1 MLANL
6 FIALREGL
14 EASLVVGILI
24 AYVVRMNRRDALRP
38 IWTGVGLAVALSL
51 VIGFALA
58 QTRGLPDEVFELI
71 AGILSVLAC
80 GLVTW
85 MVFWMAR
92 TARNMRGSLEAGI
105 DKTLAGGAL
114 GLMIIA
120 FVSVGREGVETALF
134 LWAAAQA
141 AGQSALPLLGALI
154 GLVIAAG
161 LGFAIYRGMV
171 RLNLKT
177 FFTWSGSF
185 LIVLAGGVL
194 AYGIHELQEVGVLP
208 GKDGVAFDV
217 SAAVPADSWY
227 GSLLRGTIGFR
238 PEMTWLEIVVW
249 VVYVGLTLTAFLR
262 MSMRKLPVVTTTP
275 TTRVGVAAH
284 N

>member
-24 AYVVRMNRRDALRP
+24 AYVVRMNRRDAIRP
-38 IWTGVGLAVALSL
+38 IWAGVGLAVALSL
-51 VIGFALA
+51 LIGFALA
-58 QTRGLPDEVFELI
+58 QMTGLPDAVFELT
-71 AGILSVLAC
+71 AGLLSIIAC

-85 MVFWMAR
+85 MVFWMAK
-92 TARNMRGSLEAGI
+92 TARSMRGSLEAGI
-105 DKTLAGGAL
+105 EKTLAGGAL
-114 GLMIIA
+114 GLMVIA

-154 GLVIAAG
+154 GLVVAAG

-171 RLNLKT
+171 RLNLKA

-185 LIVLAGGVL
+185 LIILAGGVL
-194 AYGIHELQEVGVLP
+194 AYGVHELQEVGLLP
-208 GKDGVAFDV
+208 GGENVAFDV
-217 SAAVPADSWY
+217 SRAIPADSWY

-238 PEMTWLEIVVW
+238 PEMTWFEIVIW
-249 VVYVGLTLTAFLR
+249 ALYIAATLTAFLR
-262 MSMRKLPVVTTTP
+262 MSTRKLPGVTTTP
-275 TTRVGVAAH
+275 TTRVGAVAH

>member
-24 AYVVRMNRRDALRP
+24 AYVVRMNRRDAIRP
-38 IWTGVGLAVALSL
+38 IWAGVGLAVALSL
-51 VIGFALA
+51 LIGFALA
-58 QTRGLPDEVFELI
+58 QMTGLPDAVFELT
-71 AGILSVLAC
+71 AGLLSIIAC

-85 MVFWMAR
+85 MVFWMAK
-92 TARNMRGSLEAGI
+92 TARSMRGSLEAGI
-105 DKTLAGGAL
+105 EKTLAGGAL
-114 GLMIIA
+114 GLMVIA

-154 GLVIAAG
+154 GLVVAAG

-171 RLNLKT
+171 RLNLKA

-185 LIVLAGGVL
+185 LIILAGGVL
-194 AYGIHELQEVGVLP
+194 AYGVHELQEVGLLP
-208 GKDGVAFDV
+208 GGENVAFDV
-217 SAAVPADSWY
+217 SGAIPADSWY

-238 PEMTWLEIVVW
+238 PEMTWFEIVIW
-249 VVYVGLTLTAFLR
+249 ALYIAATLTAFLR
-262 MSMRKLPVVTTTP
+262 MSTRKLPGVTTTP
-275 TTRVGVAAH
+275 TTRVGAVAH

>member
-24 AYVVRMNRRDALRP
+24 AYVVRMNRRDAIRP
-38 IWTGVGLAVALSL
+38 IWAGVGLAVALSL
-51 VIGFALA
+51 VIGIALA
-58 QTRGLPDEVFELI
+58 QISGLPDAVFELI
-71 AGILSVLAC
+71 AGSLSLIAC
-80 GLVTW
+80 ALVTW
-85 MVFWMAR
+85 MVFWMAK
-92 TARNMRGSLEAGI
+92 TARSMRGSLEAGI
-105 DKTLAGGAL
+105 EKTLAGGAL
-114 GLMIIA
+114 GLMVIA

-141 AGQSALPLLGALI
+141 AGQSALPLLGAVV
-154 GLVIAAG
+154 GLAIAAA

-171 RLNLKT
+171 RLNLKS

-185 LIVLAGGVL
+185 LIILAGGVL
-194 AYGIHELQEVGVLP
+194 AYGIHELQEVGLLP
-208 GKDGVAFDV
+208 GGESVAFDV
-217 SAAVPADSWY
+217 SVAVPSDSWY

-238 PEMTWLEIVVW
+238 PEMTWLEVGIW
-249 VVYVGLTLTAFLR
+249 AVYVAVTLTLFLR
-262 MSMRKLPVVTTTP
+262 MSTRSLPGVTTTP
-275 TTRVGVAAH
+275 TTRVGAAAH

>member
-24 AYVVRMNRRDALRP
+24 AYVVRMNRRDAIRP
-38 IWTGVGLAVALSL
+38 IWAGVGLAVALSL

-58 QTRGLPDEVFELI
+58 QISGLPDAVFELT
-71 AGILSVLAC
+71 AGLLSILAC

-85 MVFWMAR
+85 MVFWMAK
-92 TARNMRGSLEAGI
+92 TARSMRGSLEAGI
-105 DKTLAGGAL
+105 EKTLAGGAF
-114 GLMIIA
+114 GLMVIA
-120 FVSVGREGVETALF
+120 FVSVGREGIETALF

-171 RLNLKT
+171 RLNLKA

-194 AYGIHELQEVGVLP
+194 TYGVHELQEVGVLP
-208 GKDGVAFDV
+208 GGENVAFDV
-217 SAAVPADSWY
+217 SGAIPADSWY

-238 PEMTWLEIVVW
+238 PEMTWFELAIWALYIAV
-249 VVYVGLTLTAFLR
+249 TLTAFLR
-262 MSMRKLPVVTTTP
+262 MSTRKLPGVTTTP
-275 TTRVGVAAH
+275 TTRVGVVAH